1 MKLEESI
8 DIAVP
13 PDSVWPMITKRE
25 NVFKV
30 DRLIKKFDFVGE
42 QPSGIGKMFYME
54 KEIEG
59 RLIRSLCIFTEWEEN
74 KKLAFRQFLG
84 GDVKGMQV
92 AYTIEATKTG
102 SRITLMHEVTMPYWI
117 IGKIIEMLAIRPV
130 MKEVG
135 PEVVANIKKLAEAQ
149 KAD

>member
-8 DIAVP
+8 DVAAP
-13 PDSVWPMITKRE
+13 PENIWPVITKRE

-30 DRLIKKFDFVGE
+30 DRLIRRFDFVGE
-42 QPSGIGKMFYME
+42 QHSGLGTMFYME
-54 KEIEG
+54 KETDG

-74 KKLAFRQFLG
+74 RKLAFHQFLG

-117 IGKIIEMLAIRPV
+117 IGKIIELLVIRPV
-130 MKEVG
+130 MEKVG
-135 PEVVANIKKLAEAQ
+135 PEVVANIKKLAEA
-149 KAD
+149 